1 MTTLKIETPKWAAPL
16 LQPARYKGAHGGRGS
31 GKSHAFAEMMIEEH
45 ILDQNSRSVCV
56 REIQKS
62 LNQSVKRLLELK
74 IESMNAGAYFEI
86 QESVIKAK
94 KGDGLIIFQGMQN
107 HTADSIKSL
116 EGYDRAWVEEAQ
128 SLSQRSLDLLRPTI
142 RKPDSELWFTWNP
155 SEATDPVDVLLRG
168 NKVPPGAVIVEVNFD
183 DNPWFP
189 DVLRAEMEYDRDRDP
204 DKYAHVWRGQ
214 YVKNS
219 STRVFKNWR
228 VEEFDA
234 PPDAIHRLG
243 ADWGYAVDPTVLVR
257 CHIIGRKLYID
268 YEAYMVGCEI
278 VNTPDL
284 FMTVPESEKW
294 PITADSSRPETI
306 AHMRKNGFPKIM
318 PAVKGSKSVEEGI
331 EWLKSYD
338 IVVHPRC
345 THTIDELTM
354 YSYKTDPM
362 TGKILPI
369 LEDKKNHVIDSL
381 RYACEGA
388 RRAQTV
394 KPQTVIPLPI
404 ISKW

>member
-1 MTTLKIETPKWAAPL
+1 
-16 LQPARYKGAHGGRGS
+16 
-31 GKSHAFAEMMIEEH
+31 
-45 ILDQNSRSVCV
+45 
-56 REIQKS
+56 
-62 LNQSVKRLLELK
+62 
-74 IESMNAGAYFEI
+74 
-86 QESVIKAK
+86 
-94 KGDGLIIFQGMQN
+94 
-107 HTADSIKSL
+107 
-116 EGYDRAWVEEAQ
+116 
-128 SLSQRSLDLLRPTI
+128 
-142 RKPDSELWFTWNP
+142 
-155 SEATDPVDVLLRG
+155 LLRG
-168 NKVPPGAVIVEVNFD
+168 DKVPPGSVIVEVNFD

-189 DVLRAEMEYDRDRDP
+189 DVLRDEMEYDRDRDP

-219 STRVFKNWR
+219 STRVFKNWM

-234 PPDAIHRLG
+234 PADAIHRLG

-318 PAVKGSKSVEEGI
+318 PAVKGAKSVEEGI

-338 IVVHPRC
+338 IIVHPRC